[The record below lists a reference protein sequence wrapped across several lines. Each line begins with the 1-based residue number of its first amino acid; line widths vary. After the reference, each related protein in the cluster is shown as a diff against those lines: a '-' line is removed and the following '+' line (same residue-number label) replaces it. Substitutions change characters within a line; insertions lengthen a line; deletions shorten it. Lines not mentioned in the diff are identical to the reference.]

1 VRDSTDGLR
10 DSAAKRRPSLDLR
23 KLRILIVGA
32 GVAGLALGRA
42 LRQHGC
48 FADIIERNAVWSDA
62 GAGMYLPGN
71 ALRALRALKLD
82 AEVEK
87 RGARIG
93 TQRFCDHTGRL
104 LSEINLGSVWNET
117 GPCVAVHRADL
128 HAALREGEDAIPIR
142 MGITLISLDQA
153 EGSVLA
159 HFSDGG
165 QESYDVVV
173 GADGIGSAVRRLAF
187 DDVGPRA
194 LNQWGWRFV
203 TPCPPQTT
211 TWSVMMG
218 RQSACLT
225 MPIGGGRAYC
235 YVDMMGSEPPT
246 SPAIST
252 DRLQEVLSGF
262 GGPAIAIREAIEGG
276 ITIHAASI
284 EEVVLDGW
292 CRGRALLIGDAAHAM
307 SPNMAQGAT
316 MAIED
321 ALVFAECL
329 SELPSIGTALSA
341 YEARRRPRL
350 AWVRAM
356 THRRD
361 RIRQL
366 HPTLR
371 NTLLRL
377 FGDRVYRSHYRPLLA
392 EA

>member
-1 VRDSTDGLR
+1 
-10 DSAAKRRPSLDLR
+10 LDLENC
-23 KLRILIVGA
+23 RILVVGA
-32 GVAGLALGRA
+32 GIAGLALARA
-42 LRQHGC
+42 LRQRGC
-48 FADIIERNAVWSDA
+48 SADIIERNTRWSDA
-62 GAGMYLPGN
+62 GTGMYLPGN

-82 AEVEK
+82 SEVEK
-87 RGARIG
+87 RAAPIRA
-93 TQRFCDHTGRL
+93 QRFCDYRGRL
-104 LSEINLGSVWNET
+104 LSEVDLGSVWNEA

-128 HAALREGEDAIPIR
+128 HTALREGEDAIPIR
-142 MGITLISLDQA
+142 MGITLVSLERA

-159 HFSDGG
+159 HLSDGAR
-165 QESYDVVV
+165 ESYDVVV
-173 GADGIGSAVRRLAF
+173 GSDGIGSAVRRLAF

-203 TPCPPQTT
+203 MPCPPQTT

-235 YVDMMGSEPPT
+235 YVDMMCGEPPT
-246 SPAIST
+246 SSAIST
-252 DRLQEVLSGF
+252 DRLQEMLSDF

-276 ITIHAASI
+276 IAIHAASI
-284 EEVVLDGW
+284 EEVVLDSW
-292 CRGRALLIGDAAHAM
+292 SRGRVLLIGDAAHAM

-377 FGDRVYRSHYRPLLA
+377 FGGRVYRSHYRPLLA
-392 EA
+392 KA